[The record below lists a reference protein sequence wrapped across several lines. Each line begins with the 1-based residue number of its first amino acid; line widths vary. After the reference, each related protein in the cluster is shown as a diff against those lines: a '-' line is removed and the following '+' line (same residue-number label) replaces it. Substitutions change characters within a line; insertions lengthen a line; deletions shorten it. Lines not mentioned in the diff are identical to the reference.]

1 MQEFTISF
9 DNKEYNAKAGQT
21 IAEALMENGITTFR
35 LSVDGSPHGVYCTMG
50 TCFQCRVVLNG
61 KPNVRAC
68 STLAKS
74 GDAIQTQLD
83 AECGVE

>member
-1 MQEFTISF
+1 MEEYTIVF
-9 DNKEYNAKAGQT
+9 DDKEYKAKKGQT

-35 LSVDGSPHGVYCTMG
+35 IGVDGSPHGVYCTMG
-50 TCFQCRVVLNG
+50 ACFQCRVVLNG

-68 STLAKS
+68 HTLVKP
-74 GDAIQTQLD
+74 GDIIQTQLD

>member
-9 DNKEYNAKAGQT
+9 DSKECKARQGQT
-21 IAEALMENGITTFR
+21 IAEALMENGINTFR
-35 LSVDGSPHGVYCTMG
+35 LGVDGSPHGVYCTMG
-50 TCFQCRVVLNG
+50 ACFQCRVVLNG
-61 KPNVRAC
+61 QPNVRAC
-68 STLAKS
+68 CTLVKA